1 MMAPPRMGN
10 ILYRPVLVVTC
21 PATIEVTVTPSI
33 IGVSI
38 RPLTVGDA
46 PCTVCWYS
54 GRNVIAPNM
63 ARPVRKVIAI
73 DEGEVPVAEDVQRQH
88 RLGGPRL
95 GDAERDGGRHGRAGR
110 AR

>member
-1 MMAPPRMGN
+1 MPTPMMAPPRIGN
-10 ILYRPVLVVTC
+10 TLYRPVLVVTW

-38 RPLTVGDA
+38 SPLKVGDA

-63 ARPVRKVIAI
+63 ARPVRNVS
-73 DEGEVPVAEDVQRQH
+73 PS
-88 RLGGPRL
+88 
-95 GDAERDGGRHGRAGR
+95 
-110 AR
+110 